1 VGPILAVP
9 DIRQALC
16 ATPARV
22 VAVSPVVGSAPVS
35 GPAGKMMVAKGF
47 EVSALGVAA
56 LYVDFLDQLVVD
68 HRDAGLAAQLR
79 ARGVDVVVT
88 DSIMAG
94 AEREKA
100 LARSVLE
107 GRA

>member
-1 VGPILAVP
+1 VP

-16 ATPARV
+16 ATSARV